1 MKKYTFEEINY
12 IKNNYYIMSAKEIA
26 DYLNRPVSSIQ
37 CKISELGLSKA
48 GAKNSSWTDEQ
59 IDILK
64 ANYQV
69 LSYSQLCELI
79 GKTEKAIKIKAHKL
93 GIKKNP
99 IYFNHD
105 AFCKIMNEDDA
116 YWLGFMFADGYVV
129 KRDKFSYFGIE
140 LRKSDISHL
149 RKFNIYLNGNLEIY
163 TRHRESQ
170 IEGRDVS
177 YDTAAILVTSDKI
190 VDNLIYHGCVPRKS
204 FVIDKPIDIRDDL
217 IIPFIRGYF
226 DGNGSFGIYN
236 NGQYDIVKF
245 NISCASIKFLE
256 WIKDYLLE
264 YNVKTNIVKDRNAY
278 KLSGSSKSAKIFI
291 DMIYNN
297 SSINLD
303 RKYKKYI
310 EMRPVLQ

>member
-12 IKNNYYIMSAKEIA
+12 IKNNYYAMSAREIA
-26 DYLNRPVSSIQ
+26 DYLDRPISSVQ
-37 CKISELGLSKA
+37 DKISELGLSKS
-48 GAKNSSWTDEQ
+48 GAKNSTWTDEQ
-59 IDILK
+59 INILK
-64 ANYQV
+64 ANYQI
-69 LSYSQLCELI
+69 LSYSQLCNLI
-79 GKTEKAIKIKAHKL
+79 GKTEKAIKVKAHKL

-105 AFCKIMNEDDA
+105 TFNEIMNEDDA

-140 LRKSDISHL
+140 LRKSDILHL
-149 RKFNIYLNGNLEIY
+149 RKFNVYLNGNLRIY

-170 IEGRDVS
+170 IEGRNVS
-177 YDTAAILVTSDKI
+177 YDTATILVTSDKI
-190 VDNLIYHGCVPRKS
+190 VDNLIRHGCVPRKS
-204 FVIDKPIDIRDDL
+204 SVIDEPIDISDNL

-226 DGNGSFGIYN
+226 DGNGSFGVYS
-236 NGQYDIVKF
+236 NGQYDVVKF

-256 WIKDYLLE
+256 WIRGCLLC
-264 YNVKTNIVKDRNAY
+264 YNIKTNIVKDKNAY

-297 SSINLD
+297 SSTYLD

-310 EMRPVLQ
+310 EMRPMLQ